1 MDDGDS
7 KTYTQKNNT
16 SLFSQ
21 REETSFL
28 QRYISNVGDVL
39 SPIWVRR
46 SIQVNN
52 GSEWFVLGSRYRFL
66 FYFRL
71 FLVVLYIS
79 YEILK

>member
-7 KTYTQKNNT
+7 KTHLQKNN
-16 SLFSQ
+16 SQ
-21 REETSFL
+21 IQRKREQTSFL
-28 QRYISNVGDVL
+28 QRYIANVGNVL

-46 SIQVNN
+46 LIQVNN
-52 GSEWFVLGSRYRFL
+52 GFEWFVLGCRYRFL
-66 FYFRL
+66 FNFRL